1 MNAKKINKEEGIIQS
16 LYIGKKEIKSP
27 KSKLKNHSNLS
38 KTEIIEK
45 TKLYFIEQNYLQT
58 KYLHSELNASMR
70 AILVDWM
77 IEVCHDYNLKR
88 DTLYEAV
95 NILDRFLTK
104 KAKLISKEN
113 LQLIGAI
120 CLFISSK
127 KEEIQPLKIENLISL
142 CANSFSKKDIEEME
156 FNILQV
162 NFHK

>member
-1 MNAKKINKEEGIIQS
+1 MPSLNNEKESIKIQKIRFKIN
-16 LYIGKKEIKSP
+16 
-27 KSKLKNHSNLS
+27 SNLS
-38 KTEIIEK
+38 KTEISEK
-45 TKLYFIEQNYLQT
+45 KKLYSIEPNYLQN

-77 IEVCHDYNLKR
+77 IEVSHDYNLKR

-104 KAKLISKEN
+104 KTNLISKEN

-127 KEEIQPLKIENLISL
+127 KEEIQPLKIENLIAL

-156 FNILQV
+156 FSILQV
-162 NFHK
+162 T